1 MAQYLKLKNVQKWGA
16 EAFGNISANIP
27 KDEKGLKLDSG
38 VQDIQYTE
46 FTLLEQLE
54 TCADYLDKAE
64 RYEVMGELFK
74 LVIPIYEK
82 KRNYEQLRKC
92 YHSLASNY
100 DKVIEVNRSGKR
112 LLGRY
117 YRVGFYGSAYF
128 EDESGKEHVYK
139 EPKVTSLSEISER
152 LERQY
157 TEKFGQDTV
166 KMIQDSTPVVQSSLD
181 PKLAY
186 IQVTHV
192 VPYFDKDESEE
203 RQTEFEQN
211 HNVMTFMYETPF
223 TKDGRA
229 RGNPEEQWKRR
240 TILKSKFIFD
250 FFCSIHYLSKRKLT
264 LYRVITLQSTNNYL

>member
-1 MAQYLKLKNVQKWGA
+1 MAEYLKLKNVQSWGA
-16 EAFGNISANIP
+16 EAFANISSNIP

-46 FTLLEQLE
+46 FILLEQLE
-54 TCADYLDKAE
+54 TCAEFLDKAE

-74 LVIPIYEK
+74 LVIPLYEK
-82 KRNYEQLRKC
+82 KRNYEQLKKC
-92 YHSLASNY
+92 YQNLALNY
-100 DKVIEVNRSGKR
+100 DKVLEVNRSGKR

-117 YRVGFYGSAYF
+117 YRVGFYGNSYF
-128 EDESGKEHVYK
+128 EEESGKEFVYK

-157 TEKFGQDTV
+157 LEKFGSDTV
-166 KMIQDSTPVVQSSLD
+166 KMIQDSTPVVQSELD
-181 PKLAY
+181 PKFAY
-186 IQVTHV
+186 IQVTHLT
-192 VPYFDKDESEE
+192 PYFEKSQLED

-211 HNVMTFMYETPF
+211 HNVYTFMYETPF

-240 TILKSKFIFD
+240 TILKSEFLI
-250 FFCSIHYLSKRKLT
+250 
-264 LYRVITLQSTNNYL
+264 